1 MIFLRAERTDR
12 CKEMTRANY
21 IRWELHNK
29 VTNRL
34 QAASRRMA
42 TPGITKKDRI
52 PDQPTLEDNLAFGP
66 AIDVNSAKTV
76 PVRKHRRRPP
86 RAPVAPPVVP
96 GLVQS
101 RETRRA
107 AREAARM
114 AREAAHNAAHTQACR
129 EVFGH
134 KSDTVYLLHDHHLGI
149 VVMPHY
155 PPRSPVLSPNN
166 TRGGVGPPSDGTKH
180 HPYRLFSPYVHRWD

>member
-1 MIFLRAERTDR
+1 MGITQQE
-12 CKEMTRANY
+12 
-21 IRWELHNK
+21 
-29 VTNRL
+29 VTNRPKQPQEEWPL
-34 QAASRRMA
+34 PGSPRRTASPTSRRSR
-42 TPGITKKDRI
+42 T
-52 PDQPTLEDNLAFGP
+52 TLRLALQSMSP
-66 AIDVNSAKTV
+66 
-76 PVRKHRRRPP
+76 PP
-86 RAPVAPPVVP
+86 RPSRCASIVV
-96 GLVQS
+96 GLLAHQLHL
-101 RETRRA
+101 RWCLTRYKAARRA
-107 AREAARM
+107 GPLVKPRM

>member
-1 MIFLRAERTDR
+1 M
-12 CKEMTRANY
+12 
-21 IRWELHNK
+21 
-29 VTNRL
+29 
-34 QAASRRMA
+34 AASG
-42 TPGITKKDRI
+42 P
-52 PDQPTLEDNLAFGP
+52 P

-76 PVRKHRRRPP
+76 PERPVRKHRRRPP

-114 AREAAHNAAHTQACR
+114 AREAAHNVAHTQACR

-180 HPYRLFSPYVHRWD
+180 HPYRLFSPYVASTVGIELCAALPTHWVFFNTTLCERKAKAAKKDFLSF